1 MGSASR
7 QALVASR
14 EALSALGAKVDVDA
28 ASALFSVGRAIA
40 GSTQLSAA
48 LADASL
54 DASTKANLLGKVFGK
69 SLSGSAA
76 TLASGIVGERWSNE
90 DEMLGGIEEIA
101 IRAAAIAAGPS
112 ASIEAEIFSFSRA
125 VATDA
130 ELELT
135 LGSKLEPSV
144 GKAALATQLL
154 KGKAHKATIVIVSS
168 LVAQPRG
175 RRVGALLSYAAAVVA
190 NQAGASVATVTSAR
204 PLTADQRASVSK
216 SLSTSYGRDVLVNAE
231 VDESI
236 IGGIRIQVG
245 DDVMDGTVSS
255 RLNQLRRELVG

>member
-7 QALVASR
+7 QALIASR

-28 ASALFSVGRAIA
+28 ASALFAVGRAIA

-54 DASTKANLLGKVFGK
+54 NASAKADLLGKVFGK
-69 SLSGSAA
+69 ALSGAAA

-101 IRAAAIAAGPS
+101 VRAAAIAAGPQ
-112 ASIEAEIFSFSRA
+112 ASIEAEIFAFSRA

-135 LGSKLEPSV
+135 LGSKLEPSE
-144 GKAALATQLL
+144 GKAALATALL
-154 KGKAHKATIVIVSS
+154 KGKAHEATIVIVSS

-175 RRVGALLSYAAAVVA
+175 RRVGALLAYAAAVVA